1 MQIVSHI
8 IMGDKKLCLQVK
20 SVKDLL
26 AEAKQIA
33 SPGGE
38 KIVTEQKQKLKE
50 DKAKAGII
58 CFKYLRSV
66 HSAADVV
73 QLNSLIFHSFKAG
86 MTNAIC
92 SYKFNE
98 IYISQIK
105 LFALSYKFLP
115 MWSCVSLPWFTT
127 SSDLKFKLWKI
138 AVPDLSNIHFYF

>member
-1 MQIVSHI
+1 MQIVGHI
-8 IMGDKKLCLQVK
+8 IMWDKKLCLQVK

-66 HSAADVV
+66 HSAAVV
-73 QLNSLIFHSFKAG
+73 WLNSLIFHSFEAG
-86 MTNAIC
+86 MANAIC
-92 SYKFNE
+92 SSKFNE
-98 IYISQIK
+98 I
-105 LFALSYKFLP
+105 
-115 MWSCVSLPWFTT
+115 
-127 SSDLKFKLWKI
+127 
-138 AVPDLSNIHFYF
+138 